1 VIWKLDAL
9 PVVLKISEPLV
20 RLVSNLSKLIKSKM
34 VQIESTARDMT
45 SNISLAIQFLPEELL
60 SSSDIEFASDPGS
73 NKHPHHRLNRC
84 WSHITNNWKQYI
96 SKILTSITVAST
108 TSHIIRKLQ
117 SHRMLPE
124 VGVWNG
130 LHSEINQ
137 HYIEQNY
144 LTHQLDPN
152 RDQSF
157 AYSKD
162 SNHTDFEGLQY
173 RNRPTEHKDNE
184 HEKDPSQG
192 LRPTDMPCDSLIDSA
207 LEYEG
212 DYIRL
217 VDLASLS
224 SHSPS
229 ALPFCLL
236 HLIEALAADPHVL
249 SVSIERSPELLNYAA
264 RGVLQAGQVGV
275 EPFTALGLTG
285 EGEVVGVADS
295 GLNDLSCFFLDTT
308 GAYSSKQ
315 TTRSTISNIVT
326 ESNRRK
332 LIQYVAYADGYDD
345 SSGHGTHVCSS
356 VAGSTTEQYVQ
367 LANGMAPGAKVAFFD
382 IQVSGSNAVSI
393 ADLNTYVFRSA
404 YSASARVY
412 SNSWGSASYGESH
425 SR

>member
-295 GLNDLSCFFLDTT
+295 GLNDLSCFFADNGVALSGTVKR
-308 GAYSSKQ
+308 SSLYDNYIEPK
-315 TTRSTISNIVT
+315 
-326 ESNRRK
+326 RRK
-332 LIQYVAYADGYDD
+332 VIQYISYGDGSDVEG
-345 SSGHGTHVCSS
+345 GHGTHVCASLVGKS
-356 VAGSTTEQYVQ
+356 LNSQFSA
-367 LANGMAPGAKVAFFD
+367 ANGMLPSAKVAFLD
-382 IQVSGSNAVSI
+382 IEKTGDSVVTIPDLSDVLQVHY
-393 ADLNTYVFRSA
+393 DLGV
-404 YSASARVY
+404 RVH
-412 SNSWGSASYGESH
+412 SNSWGSSSYGQ
-425 SR
+425 